1 MNAKEYFELMIKAH
15 VEQPLNV
22 YEMIIKIT
30 KTAAPNSQ
38 GIKKLEQ
45 EESWRPFYPPI
56 FNYIISCIEVFL
68 EKHFLEKYIKPD
80 GTKYLTIEDW
90 QSDLP
95 NFMANFEWPS
105 KKTKE
110 KITKTFSF
118 QRLPSVEVLYSV
130 ALGKFFDNYVNYGII
145 KIMFA
150 KRHLFTHRGGFID
163 KKFLH
168 DYNAFQ
174 NINPSMQLSRNDIG
188 KIAYL
193 KKEEVRDSII
203 EAKAFIDF
211 ICN

>member
-1 MNAKEYFELMIKAH
+1 

-30 KTAAPNSQ
+30 KKVAPNLPA
-38 GIKKLEQ
+38 IKKLEQ

-68 EKHFLEKYIKPD
+68 EKNFLERYIKQD

-90 QSDLP
+90 QSDLS
-95 NFMANFEWPS
+95 NFKANLRWPS
-105 KKTKE
+105 KKVEAT
-110 KITKTFSF
+110 ITKTFSF
-118 QRLPSVEVLYSV
+118 QRLSLVEVLYSI
-130 ALGKFFDNYVNYGII
+130 ALGKLFNNYVRYGII

-168 DYNAFQ
+168 DYNTLQ
-174 NINPSMQLSRNDIG
+174 NNNPSMQLSQNDIG
-188 KIAYL
+188 KIAYI